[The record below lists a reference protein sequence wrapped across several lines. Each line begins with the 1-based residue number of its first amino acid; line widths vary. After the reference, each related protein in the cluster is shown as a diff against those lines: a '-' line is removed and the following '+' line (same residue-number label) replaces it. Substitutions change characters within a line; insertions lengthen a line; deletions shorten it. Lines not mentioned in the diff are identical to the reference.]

1 MRHGWLCAVLLVLPA
16 VTGHAESAVS
26 PALINRQPLTIVLDF
41 RGPYASQSVEAM
53 EREVESILRL
63 SGRTLEWRSWEEA
76 TRTTFEE
83 LTVVR
88 FDGNCG
94 VPPWPHSSAV
104 EGPLGLTYI
113 SDGEILP
120 FSQISCGQIANSVG
134 PAILKM
140 EPPQAEV
147 VFGRAMGRV
156 VAHELV
162 HMISRST
169 AHGHEGVAQP
179 AFSESQLTGERLDL
193 STRDLLR
200 VFGKERR

>member
-1 MRHGWLCAVLLVLPA
+1 
-16 VTGHAESAVS
+16 
-26 PALINRQPLTIVLDF
+26 
-41 RGPYASQSVEAM
+41 M

-113 SDGEILP
+113 SDGEFRWTRYSKNGAAP
-120 FSQISCGQIANSVG
+120 SGSRFWASHG
-134 PAILKM
+134 PCSGPRIGPHDFAIDGAW
-140 EPPQAEV
+140 P
-147 VFGRAMGRV
+147 RR
-156 VAHELV
+156 
-162 HMISRST
+162 SRS
-169 AHGHEGVAQP
+169 AC
-179 AFSESQLTGERLDL
+179 
-193 STRDLLR
+193 LLR
-200 VFGKERR
+200 